1 MRGKEYNMTFSLELT
16 QSYLTLLREETLPA
30 IGCTE
35 PVAVALCAAE
45 ASACLLKEPYR
56 LHLEVSPYI
65 LKNGMHVG
73 IPGTAGL
80 TGLDLA
86 CALGSLLPHPEK
98 QMTILGDV
106 SDEKLSKAKAIVQS
120 GSVSVGSADTPYK
133 VWVDVRIDAADG
145 HWARA
150 VIQGTHT
157 HVLLVEKDGQ
167 PLRTDRCQE
176 SESRDMPAITL
187 ESVYA
192 FATTV
197 PQVDLEFLDE
207 IIRVNTRIACE
218 GLARDYGLCVGR
230 HLANSPDAAQQ
241 VIAVTA
247 AAADARMSG
256 CQLPVMTNMGS
267 GNQGITASLP
277 VIETAHLLGASH
289 EQLLR
294 ALAISELVA
303 MEVKTHIGRLSALCG
318 CSIAA
323 AIGAA
328 SAMVFLRGGNFEQ
341 IAYAVNMMVGDVTGI
356 ICDGAKPGCALKIA
370 TAVSAAQRAAVLAL
384 SLEHTVQPYGIVSS
398 DVEATIQNLGT
409 LGRDGMGNAN
419 DVVLRMMLDGRHD
432 ENVLRL

>member
-1 MRGKEYNMTFSLELT
+1 MTFNMELT

-120 GSVSVGSADTPYK
+120 GSVSVRSADTPYK

-176 SESRDMPAITL
+176 SESRNMPAITL

-197 PQVDLEFLDE
+197 SQADLEFLDE
-207 IIRVNTRIACE
+207 IIRINTRIACE

-277 VIETAHLLGASH
+277 VIETAHLLGASY

-419 DVVLRMMLDGRHD
+419 DVVLRMMLDGQHD

>member
-1 MRGKEYNMTFSLELT
+1 MTFNMERT

-120 GSVSVGSADTPYK
+120 GSVSVRSADTPYK

-176 SESRDMPAITL
+176 SESRNMPAITL

-197 PQVDLEFLDE
+197 SQADLEFLDE

-277 VIETAHLLGASH
+277 VIETAHLLGASY

-419 DVVLRMMLDGRHD
+419 DVVLRMMLDGQHD

>member
-1 MRGKEYNMTFSLELT
+1 MTFNMELT

-120 GSVSVGSADTPYK
+120 GSVSVRSADTTYK

-176 SESRDMPAITL
+176 SESRNMPAITL

-197 PQVDLEFLDE
+197 SQADLEFLDE

-277 VIETAHLLGASH
+277 VIETAHLLGASY

-419 DVVLRMMLDGRHD
+419 DVVLRMMLDGQHD

>member
-1 MRGKEYNMTFSLELT
+1 MTFSLELT

>member
-1 MRGKEYNMTFSLELT
+1 MTFNMELT
-16 QSYLTLLREETLPA
+16 QSYLTLLREETLPS

-120 GSVSVGSADTPYK
+120 GSVSVRSADTPYK

-197 PQVDLEFLDE
+197 SQADLEFLDE

-419 DVVLRMMLDGRHD
+419 DVVLRMMLDGQHD

>member
-1 MRGKEYNMTFSLELT
+1 MTFNMELT

-120 GSVSVGSADTPYK
+120 GSVSVRSADTPYK

-176 SESRDMPAITL
+176 SESRDMPAIAL

-197 PQVDLEFLDE
+197 SQADLEFLDE
-207 IIRVNTRIACE
+207 IIRANTRIACE

-419 DVVLRMMLDGRHD
+419 DVVLRMMLDGQHD

>member
-1 MRGKEYNMTFSLELT
+1 MTFNMELT

-120 GSVSVGSADTPYK
+120 GSVSVRSADTPYK

-197 PQVDLEFLDE
+197 SQADLEFLDE

-277 VIETAHLLGASH
+277 VIETAHLLGASR

-328 SAMVFLRGGNFEQ
+328 SAMVCLRCGNFEQ

-419 DVVLRMMLDGRHD
+419 DVVLRMMLDGQHD

>member
-1 MRGKEYNMTFSLELT
+1 MTFNMELT

-120 GSVSVGSADTPYK
+120 GSVSVRSADTPYK

-167 PLRTDRCQE
+167 PLRTDHCQE

-197 PQVDLEFLDE
+197 SQADLEFLDE

-419 DVVLRMMLDGRHD
+419 DVVLRMMLDGQHD

>member
-1 MRGKEYNMTFSLELT
+1 MTFNMELT

-106 SDEKLSKAKAIVQS
+106 SDEKLSKARAIVQS
-120 GSVSVGSADTPYK
+120 GSVSVRSADTPYK

-197 PQVDLEFLDE
+197 SQADLEFLDE

-277 VIETAHLLGASH
+277 VIETAHLLGASR

-409 LGRDGMGNAN
+409 LGRNGMGNAN
-419 DVVLRMMLDGRHD
+419 DVVLRMMLDGQHD

>member
-1 MRGKEYNMTFSLELT
+1 MTFNMELT

-120 GSVSVGSADTPYK
+120 GSVSVRSADTPYK

-197 PQVDLEFLDE
+197 SQADLEFLDE

-303 MEVKTHIGRLSALCG
+303 MEVKTRIGRLSALCG

-419 DVVLRMMLDGRHD
+419 DVVLRMMLDGQHD

>member
-1 MRGKEYNMTFSLELT
+1 MELT

-120 GSVSVGSADTPYK
+120 GSVSVRSADTPYK

-197 PQVDLEFLDE
+197 SQADLEFLDE

-323 AIGAA
+323 AIGTA

-409 LGRDGMGNAN
+409 LGREGMGNAN
-419 DVVLRMMLDGRHD
+419 DVVLRMMLDGQHD

>member
-1 MRGKEYNMTFSLELT
+1 MTFNMELT

-35 PVAVALCAAE
+35 PVSVALCAAE

-120 GSVSVGSADTPYK
+120 GSVSVRSADTPYK

-197 PQVDLEFLDE
+197 SQADLEFLDE

-277 VIETAHLLGASH
+277 VIETAHLLGASR

-419 DVVLRMMLDGRHD
+419 DVVLRMMLDGQHD

>member
-1 MRGKEYNMTFSLELT
+1 MTFNMELT

-120 GSVSVGSADTPYK
+120 GSVSVRSADTPYK
-133 VWVDVRIDAADG
+133 VWVDARIDAADG

-197 PQVDLEFLDE
+197 SQADLEFLDE

-277 VIETAHLLGASH
+277 VIETAHLLGASR

-419 DVVLRMMLDGRHD
+419 DVVLRMMLDGQHD

>member
-1 MRGKEYNMTFSLELT
+1 MTFNMELT

-120 GSVSVGSADTPYK
+120 GSVSVRSADTPYK

-176 SESRDMPAITL
+176 SESRNMPAITL

-197 PQVDLEFLDE
+197 SQVDLEFLDE

-277 VIETAHLLGASH
+277 VIETAHLLGASY

-419 DVVLRMMLDGRHD
+419 DVVLRMMLDGQHD

>member
-1 MRGKEYNMTFSLELT
+1 MTFNMELT

-120 GSVSVGSADTPYK
+120 GSVSVRSADTPYK

-197 PQVDLEFLDE
+197 SQADLEFLDE

-277 VIETAHLLGASH
+277 VIEIAHLLGASR

-419 DVVLRMMLDGRHD
+419 DVVLRMMLDGQHD

>member
-1 MRGKEYNMTFSLELT
+1 MTFNMELT

-120 GSVSVGSADTPYK
+120 GSVSVRSADTPYK

-176 SESRDMPAITL
+176 SESRNMPAITL

-197 PQVDLEFLDE
+197 SQADLEFLDE

-277 VIETAHLLGASH
+277 VIETAHLLGASY

-328 SAMVFLRGGNFEQ
+328 SAMVFLRSGNFEQ

-419 DVVLRMMLDGRHD
+419 DVVLRMMLDGQHD

>member
-1 MRGKEYNMTFSLELT
+1 MTFNMELT

-120 GSVSVGSADTPYK
+120 GSVSVRSADTPYK

-167 PLRTDRCQE
+167 SLRTDRCQE

-197 PQVDLEFLDE
+197 SQADLEFLDE

-277 VIETAHLLGASH
+277 VIETAHLLGASR

-419 DVVLRMMLDGRHD
+419 DVVLRMMLDGQHD

>member
-1 MRGKEYNMTFSLELT
+1 MTFNMELT

-65 LKNGMHVG
+65 LKNGIHVG

-120 GSVSVGSADTPYK
+120 GSVSVRSADTPYK

-197 PQVDLEFLDE
+197 SQADLEFLDE

-277 VIETAHLLGASH
+277 VIETAHLLGASR

-419 DVVLRMMLDGRHD
+419 DVVLRMMLDGQHD

>member
-1 MRGKEYNMTFSLELT
+1 MTFNMELT

-120 GSVSVGSADTPYK
+120 GSVSVRSADTPYK

-197 PQVDLEFLDE
+197 SQADLEFLDE
-207 IIRVNTRIACE
+207 IIRVACE

-419 DVVLRMMLDGRHD
+419 DVVLRMMLDGQHD

>member
-1 MRGKEYNMTFSLELT
+1 MTFNMELT

-120 GSVSVGSADTPYK
+120 GSVSVRSADTPYK

-197 PQVDLEFLDE
+197 SQADLEFLDE

-277 VIETAHLLGASH
+277 VIETAHLLGASR

-384 SLEHTVQPYGIVSS
+384 SLEHTVQPYGIASS

-419 DVVLRMMLDGRHD
+419 DVVLRMMLDGQHD

>member
-1 MRGKEYNMTFSLELT
+1 MTFNMELT

-120 GSVSVGSADTPYK
+120 GSVSVRSADTPYK

-197 PQVDLEFLDE
+197 SQADLEFLDE

-409 LGRDGMGNAN
+409 LGREGMGNAN
-419 DVVLRMMLDGRHD
+419 DVVLRMMLDGQHD

>member
-1 MRGKEYNMTFSLELT
+1 MTFNMELT

-120 GSVSVGSADTPYK
+120 GSVSVRSADTPYK

-197 PQVDLEFLDE
+197 SQADLEFLDE

-419 DVVLRMMLDGRHD
+419 DVVLRMMLDGQHD

>member
-1 MRGKEYNMTFSLELT
+1 MTFNMELT

-86 CALGSLLPHPEK
+86 CALGSLLPHPER

-120 GSVSVGSADTPYK
+120 GSVSVRSADTPYK

-197 PQVDLEFLDE
+197 SQADLEFLDE

-277 VIETAHLLGASH
+277 VIETAHLLGASR

-384 SLEHTVQPYGIVSS
+384 SLEHTVQPYGLVSS

-419 DVVLRMMLDGRHD
+419 DVVLRMMLDGQHD

>member
-1 MRGKEYNMTFSLELT
+1 MTFNMELT

-120 GSVSVGSADTPYK
+120 GSVSVRSADAPYK

-197 PQVDLEFLDE
+197 SQADLEFLDE

-230 HLANSPDAAQQ
+230 RLANSPDAAQQ

-318 CSIAA
+318 CSISA

-419 DVVLRMMLDGRHD
+419 DVVLRMMLDGQHD

>member
-1 MRGKEYNMTFSLELT
+1 MTFNMELT

-73 IPGTAGL
+73 TPGTAGL

-120 GSVSVGSADTPYK
+120 GSVSVRSADTPYK

-197 PQVDLEFLDE
+197 SQADLEFLDE

-277 VIETAHLLGASH
+277 VIETAHLLGASR

-419 DVVLRMMLDGRHD
+419 DVVLRMMLDGQHD

>member
-1 MRGKEYNMTFSLELT
+1 MTFNMELT

-120 GSVSVGSADTPYK
+120 GSVSVRSADTPYK

-197 PQVDLEFLDE
+197 SQADLEFLDE

-277 VIETAHLLGASH
+277 VIETAHLLGTSH

-419 DVVLRMMLDGRHD
+419 DVVLRMMLDGQHD

>member
-1 MRGKEYNMTFSLELT
+1 MTFSLELT

-120 GSVSVGSADTPYK
+120 GSVSIGSADTPYK

>member
-1 MRGKEYNMTFSLELT
+1 MTFNMELT

-120 GSVSVGSADTPYK
+120 GSVSVRSADTPYK

-197 PQVDLEFLDE
+197 SQADLEFLDE

-277 VIETAHLLGASH
+277 VIETAHLLGASR

-328 SAMVFLRGGNFEQ
+328 SAMVFLRDGNFEQ

-419 DVVLRMMLDGRHD
+419 AVVLRMMLDGQHD

>member
-1 MRGKEYNMTFSLELT
+1 MTFNMELT

-120 GSVSVGSADTPYK
+120 GSVSVRSADTPYK

-197 PQVDLEFLDE
+197 SQADLEFLNE

-230 HLANSPDAAQQ
+230 YLANSPDAAQQ

-419 DVVLRMMLDGRHD
+419 DVVLRMMLDGQHD

>member
-1 MRGKEYNMTFSLELT
+1 MELT

-120 GSVSVGSADTPYK
+120 GSVSVRSADTPYK

-167 PLRTDRCQE
+167 SLRTDRCQE

-197 PQVDLEFLDE
+197 SQADLEFLDE

-356 ICDGAKPGCALKIA
+356 ICDGAKTGCALKIA

-419 DVVLRMMLDGRHD
+419 DVVLRMMLDGQHD

>member
-1 MRGKEYNMTFSLELT
+1 MTFNMELT

-106 SDEKLSKAKAIVQS
+106 SDEKLSKARAIVQS
-120 GSVSVGSADTPYK
+120 GSVSVRSADTPYK

-197 PQVDLEFLDE
+197 SQADLEFLDE

-277 VIETAHLLGASH
+277 VIETAHLLGASR

-409 LGRDGMGNAN
+409 LGCDGMGNAN
-419 DVVLRMMLDGRHD
+419 DVVLRMMLDGQHD

>member
-1 MRGKEYNMTFSLELT
+1 MAFNMELT

-120 GSVSVGSADTPYK
+120 GSVSVRSADTPYK

-197 PQVDLEFLDE
+197 SQADLEFLDE

-277 VIETAHLLGASH
+277 VIETAHLLGASR

-419 DVVLRMMLDGRHD
+419 DVVLRMMLDGQHD

>member
-1 MRGKEYNMTFSLELT
+1 MTFNMELT

-73 IPGTAGL
+73 IPGTARL

-120 GSVSVGSADTPYK
+120 GSVSVRSADTPYK

-197 PQVDLEFLDE
+197 SQADLEFLDE

-341 IAYAVNMMVGDVTGI
+341 IAYAINMMVGDVTGI

-419 DVVLRMMLDGRHD
+419 DVVLRMMLDGQHD

>member
-1 MRGKEYNMTFSLELT
+1 MTFNMELT

-120 GSVSVGSADTPYK
+120 GSVSVRSADTPYK

-192 FATTV
+192 CATTV
-197 PQVDLEFLDE
+197 SQADLEFLDE

-323 AIGAA
+323 AIGTA

-409 LGRDGMGNAN
+409 LGREGMGNAN
-419 DVVLRMMLDGRHD
+419 DVVLRMMLDGQHD

>member
-1 MRGKEYNMTFSLELT
+1 MTFNMELT

-86 CALGSLLPHPEK
+86 CALGSLLPHPER

-120 GSVSVGSADTPYK
+120 GSVSVRSADTPYK

-197 PQVDLEFLDE
+197 SQADLEFLDE

-267 GNQGITASLP
+267 GNQGITASLL
-277 VIETAHLLGASH
+277 VIETAHLLGASR

-419 DVVLRMMLDGRHD
+419 DVVLRMMLDGQHD

>member
-1 MRGKEYNMTFSLELT
+1 MTFNMELT

-120 GSVSVGSADTPYK
+120 GSVSVRSADTPYK

-176 SESRDMPAITL
+176 SESRNMPAITL

-197 PQVDLEFLDE
+197 SQADLEFLDE

-277 VIETAHLLGASH
+277 VIETAHLLGASY

-294 ALAISELVA
+294 ALAIRELVA

-419 DVVLRMMLDGRHD
+419 DVVLRMMLDGQHD

>member
-1 MRGKEYNMTFSLELT
+1 MTFNMELT

-73 IPGTAGL
+73 IPGPAGL

-120 GSVSVGSADTPYK
+120 GSVSVRSADTPYK

-197 PQVDLEFLDE
+197 SQADLEFLDE

-277 VIETAHLLGASH
+277 VIETAHLLGASR

-398 DVEATIQNLGT
+398 EVEATIQNLGT

-419 DVVLRMMLDGRHD
+419 DVVLRMMLDGQHD

>member
-1 MRGKEYNMTFSLELT
+1 MTFNMELT

-120 GSVSVGSADTPYK
+120 GSVSVRSADTPYK

-176 SESRDMPAITL
+176 SESRNMPAITL

-197 PQVDLEFLDE
+197 SQADLEFLDE

-277 VIETAHLLGASH
+277 VIETAHLLGASY

-370 TAVSAAQRAAVLAL
+370 TAVSAAQRAAVLVL

-419 DVVLRMMLDGRHD
+419 DVVLRMMLDGQHD